1 MITELTIFVSCFSRI
16 IVHYYLTFHF
26 SVFQE
31 TTNAFG
37 SVSNDLEARAATK
50 IAEFFVIAN
59 GIQPNRLGIIALY
72 KSQASVI
79 ERLLNTDKT
88 LSSVQ
93 VSTVDAF
100 QGAEKDVIILTVCR
114 TDQLGFSV
122 SPKRLNVAI
131 TRAKRHLIVLGHP
144 GLLKTNPLWREI
156 IQPAYEMKNS
166 GGIQNCSKIDS
177 SSTLD
182 IPEMRIDE
190 GDWM

>member
-1 MITELTIFVSCFSRI
+1 M
-16 IVHYYLTFHF
+16 
-26 SVFQE
+26 
-31 TTNAFG
+31 
-37 SVSNDLEARAATK
+37 
-50 IAEFFVIAN
+50 
-59 GIQPNRLGIIALY
+59 GIIALY
-72 KSQASVI
+72 KSQASLI

-156 IQPAYEMKNS
+156 IQPAYEMKDS
-166 GGIQNCSKIDS
+166 GGIQNCSKIVS
-177 SSTLD
+177 SSILD